1 MPTPLMW
8 GGIVTLLNFIPYLGP
23 IGAVLLLG
31 VGGLMVFPDPWFAL
45 LPALSFLASTWSR
58 PM

>member
-1 MPTPLMW
+1 VGLGHADAADV

-31 VGGLMVFPDPWFAL
+31 VGGSWSFPIHGTR
-45 LPALSFLASTWSR
+45 SCR
-58 PM
+58 P